1 MYIKVTG
8 GGWRCWDSPVLSEL
22 QPHVAAVLRVKAGQE
37 QVGVSQRRGG
47 GGLPLCSGAGAA
59 RVGLQWGAEA
69 HPDRVGGPV
78 GAGGGRGGG
87 EGEAASSDQNQL
99 VPSALPPHGLR
110 GIETTAEETICGGE
124 ERRGE
129 EG

>member
-1 MYIKVTG
+1 MEG
-8 GGWRCWDSPVLSEL
+8 GGVWDSPVLSEL
-22 QPHVAAVLRVKAGQE
+22 QPHVAAVLRVEAGQE
-37 QVGVSQRRGG
+37 QVGVSQRRGGG

-78 GAGGGRGGG
+78 GAGGGGGGG
-87 EGEAASSDQNQL
+87 EREAASSDQNQL

-110 GIETTAEETICGGE
+110 GVETTAEETICGGE
-124 ERRGE
+124 DERRRVRSL
-129 EG
+129 